1 MQKQPQKYL
10 FTFWCRTITKKTF
23 KCNNN
28 KNKNLIEHIK
38 KGLIINRGK
47 VLLSNWTMDWNGVP
61 RSLLKFKNE
70 KNYKT
75 FWILNSFMCEIASE
89 DVNLATDTEDELLQ
103 LSEDSN

>member
-1 MQKQPQKYL
+1 
-10 FTFWCRTITKKTF
+10 
-23 KCNNN
+23 
-28 KNKNLIEHIK
+28 
-38 KGLIINRGK
+38 
-47 VLLSNWTMDWNGVP
+47 MDWNGVP

-89 DVNLATDTEDELLQ
+89 DVNLTTDTEDELLQ